1 MVDLTK
7 GIWENPGSKTATDR
21 YLRVLF
27 PKNPYKHQQQPGFK
41 GILQK
46 AAPRFELGIKDL
58 QSSALPLGHA
68 AIQGALTPLADRI
81 SESSGSLLFISNG
94 HGEDLIALKIIEALR
109 NQRPQLILKVLPLVG
124 TGGSFQSAVEKGWV
138 QRVGPSAPL
147 PSGGF
152 SNQSLR
158 GLLAD
163 VIAGLP
169 LLTWQQWRCL
179 RKQRAEVDAVLA
191 VGDLLPLL
199 LAWGSGRPFGF
210 VGTPKSDYTWC
221 SGPGRDLSDNYH
233 ALKGSEWDPWEWLLM
248 RNKRCRLVVTRDRL
262 TARGLRRHGV
272 RAEALGNPM
281 MDGLSDAT
289 APTSL
294 TRCRRILL
302 LCGSRMPEAE
312 RNFSRL
318 LLCLAPLPNDR
329 PIAVL
334 VALGSTPGLQALG
347 SELKRQGFRSS
358 PPPSDALHAGAC
370 WLKGHVLVL
379 LGTGQFELWAPWAE
393 VGVATAGTA
402 TEQLVGL
409 GIPALSLPGKGPQFT
424 QGFAKRQ
431 SRLLGGA
438 VRSCQSIHELN
449 TRLKQLLEDP
459 SLRLQMG
466 RIGRER
472 MGPAGGSEAIAKRV
486 LIQLPLGHGY

>member
-1 MVDLTK
+1 MSFQDK
-7 GIWENPGSKTATDR
+7 SSKHHQKSGIW
-21 YLRVLF
+21 
-27 PKNPYKHQQQPGFK
+27 

-68 AIQGALTPLADRI
+68 AIQGASTPQSDRI
-81 SESSGSLLFISNG
+81 SAGSGSLLLISNG

-109 NQRPQLILKVLPLVG
+109 RQRPRLRLSVLPLVG
-124 TGGSFQSAVEKGWV
+124 AGGSFRAAIEKGWIH
-138 QRVGPSAPL
+138 RVGPAAPL

-163 VIAGLP
+163 LIAGLP

-179 RKQRAEVDAVLA
+179 LQHKSEADAVLA

-199 LAWGSGRPFGF
+199 MAWSSGRPFGF

-221 SGPGRDLSDNYH
+221 SGPGQELSDKYH
-233 ALKGSEWDPWEWLLM
+233 ALKGSEWDPWEWCLM
-248 RNKRCRLVVTRDRL
+248 RSKRCRLVVTRDRL

-272 RAEALGNPM
+272 AAEAPGNPM
-281 MDGLSDAT
+281 MDGLSKADA
-289 APTSL
+289 PPSL
-294 TRCRRILL
+294 IRCRRILL
-302 LCGSRMPEAE
+302 LCGSRMPEAK
-312 RNFSRL
+312 RNFCRL
-318 LLCLAPLPNDR
+318 MHSLAPLPNDR

-334 VALGSTPGLQALG
+334 VALGTQPTLKELG
-347 SELKRQGFRSS
+347 EELKRQGFRSS
-358 PPPSDALHAGAC
+358 PPPSDALQAGAC
-370 WLKGHVLVL
+370 WLRGHLLIL
-379 LGTGQFELWAPWAE
+379 LGTGQFNLWAPWTE
-393 VGVATAGTA
+393 VGIATAGTA

-409 GIPALSLPGKGPQFT
+409 GIPALSLPGSGPQFT

-438 VRSCQSIHELN
+438 VLTCQSSHELSK
-449 TRLKQLLEDP
+449 RLIQLLKDP
-459 SLRLQMG
+459 SLRRQVGTRG
-466 RIGRER
+466 RQR

-486 LIQLPLGHGY
+486 LCKLPLGQHTETQLSSSHARDSGP

>member
-1 MVDLTK
+1 
-7 GIWENPGSKTATDR
+7 
-21 YLRVLF
+21 
-27 PKNPYKHQQQPGFK
+27 
-41 GILQK
+41 
-46 AAPRFELGIKDL
+46 
-58 QSSALPLGHA
+58 
-68 AIQGALTPLADRI
+68 
-81 SESSGSLLFISNG
+81 LLLISNG
-94 HGEDLIALKIIEALR
+94 HGEDLITLKIIEAMRTL
-109 NQRPQLILKVLPLVG
+109 RPQLTLKVLPLVG
-124 TGGSFQSAVEKGWV
+124 TGGSFKAAKEQGWIE
-138 QRVGPSAPL
+138 QIGPSAPL

-158 GLLAD
+158 GLVAD

-179 RKQRAEVDAVLA
+179 RKHRSQVDAVLA

-199 LAWGSGRPFGF
+199 MAWSSGRPFGF
-210 VGTPKSDYTWC
+210 IGTPKSDYTWC
-221 SGPGRDLSDNYH
+221 SGPGSDLSDTYH

-248 RNKRCRLVVTRDRL
+248 RHKRCHLVVTRDRL

-272 RAEALGNPM
+272 RAEAPGNPM
-281 MDGLSDAT
+281 MDGLSHAT
-289 APTSL
+289 APASL
-294 TRCRRILL
+294 SRCRRILL

-318 LLCLAPLPNDR
+318 LLGLAPLPSDR

-334 VALGSTPGLQALG
+334 VALGSTPDLQRLVQN
-347 SELKRQGFRSS
+347 SSVKGFD
-358 PPPSDALHAGAC
+358 PVQPPSDALQAGALLAEGDMFLSF
-370 WLKGHVLVL
+370 WALVSSNC
-379 LGTGQFELWAPWAE
+379 WAPWAE

-402 TEQLVGL
+402 TEQLAGL

-438 VRSCQSIHELN
+438 VHPCQSSHELN
-449 TRLKQLLEDP
+449 TRLKKLLEDP
-459 SLRLQMG
+459 SLRLRMG
-466 RIGRER
+466 RRGRQR

>member
-1 MVDLTK
+1 M
-7 GIWENPGSKTATDR
+7 GIRKTIKKTLSGL
-21 YLRVLF
+21 LRS
-27 PKNPYKHQQQPGFK
+27 
-41 GILQK
+41 K

-68 AIQGALTPLADRI
+68 AIQGESTPQADRI
-81 SESSGSLLFISNG
+81 SEGSGSLLLISNG
-94 HGEDLIALKIIEALR
+94 HGEDLIALRIIEALR
-109 NQRPQLILKVLPLVG
+109 NQRAQLTLKVLPLVG
-124 TGGSFQSAVEKGWV
+124 TGGSFKAAIEKGWV
-138 QRVGPSAPL
+138 QQIGPSAPL

-152 SNQSLR
+152 SNQSLW
-158 GLLAD
+158 GLLED
-163 VIAGLP
+163 LIAGLP

-179 RKQRAEVDAVLA
+179 RKHRSEVDAVLA

-199 LAWGSGRPFGF
+199 MAWDSGRPFGF
-210 VGTPKSDYTWC
+210 VGTPKSDYTWT
-221 SGPGRDLSDNYH
+221 SGPGRDLSDRYH
-233 ALKGSEWDPWEWLLM
+233 ALKRSEWDPWEWLLM

-272 RAEALGNPM
+272 RAEAPGNPM
-281 MDGLSDAT
+281 MDGLSNAT
-289 APTSL
+289 APASL
-294 TRCRRILL
+294 NRCRRILL

-318 LLCLAPLPNDR
+318 LLALAPLPSDR

-334 VALGSTPGLQALG
+334 VALGGMPGLQSLG

-358 PPPSDALHAGAC
+358 PPPSDALQAGAC

-379 LGTGQFELWAPWAE
+379 LGTGQFDRWAPWAE

-409 GIPALSLPGKGPQFT
+409 GIPALSLPGIGPQFT

-438 VRSCQSIHELN
+438 VRSCQSSHELN

-466 RIGRER
+466 RRGRQR